1 MKYKMALAVAML
13 LFACN
18 AFAQHEPT
26 TTWPYLYGDFTKGE
40 IKSMKD
46 EAKPGIF
53 NIHILYGR
61 LHFIEGE
68 LIRELSP
75 SEVVS
80 VKIGSDYFV
89 NVGGEMMKVLAMEG
103 NVYVTE
109 KQEVDMIRLNATG
122 GAYGS
127 SSSTLATTALSSL
140 ENIGNGMT
148 ATNHMELKNTKDDGK
163 VLPMLSKMYIVVP
176 GNVIYATKKDVLEM
190 SGVDT
195 KELNAFIKENK
206 IKWKNPQ
213 SLLMLAL
220 YINEK
225 SAR

>member
-1 MKYKMALAVAML
+1 MLA
-13 LFACN
+13 CK

-26 TTWPYLYGDFTKGE
+26 TTWPYLYADFTNGE

-53 NIHILYGR
+53 NIHILHGR

-75 SEVVS
+75 AEVVS

-109 KQEVDMIRLNATG
+109 KQEVDMVRLNATG

-148 ATNHMELKNTKDDGK
+148 ATNHMELKNAKDDGK
-163 VLPMLSKMYIVVP
+163 ILPMLSKMYIVVP
-176 GNVIYATKKDVLEM
+176 GNVIYATKKDVTAM
-190 SGVDT
+190 SGVDS

-213 SLLMLAL
+213 SLLMLAMF
-220 YINEK
+220 INEK